1 MCRVEP
7 LSVCFDFMGSRGDT
21 IRTITHPKVAQKIAD
36 NITGKIPLLY
46 FLNRMGNKENENGG
60 YNYMLPVFKEM
71 INGQFYS
78 GQTVLNAVEADPF
91 TTAIFERKQFT
102 VPVVATGTKLLQNNG
117 TNAESIINYM
127 AAIIEAAEESAKNS
141 LAGSTN
147 GIFSSNGETDLGITG
162 LQNIVSDTPAVGTCG
177 GLDPA
182 TYTFWQNYQ
191 GLCATGFNT
200 SGRSAFDTAFY
211 SCVRGD
217 ESPTIVITTQAAY
230 INLNRVLTGTVNYNQ
245 NSVVPK
251 VAYGDLAFEHIYW
264 HGVPVMFDS
273 FCPANH
279 AYFLNLKYLKLMVHG
294 DRDFT
299 FRDWITPNDQDS
311 LVARIY
317 WAGNLVCSNRA
328 RQGVI
333 TTNLDTY

>member
-1 MCRVEP
+1 MSY
-7 LSVCFDFMGSRGDT
+7 LSTTVAWDT
-21 IRTITHPKVAQKIAD
+21 IRSITNPKVAKKIAD

-46 FLNRMGNKENENGG
+46 FLDRMGNKEHEQGG

-71 INGQFYS
+71 INGQFYT
-78 GQTVLNAVEADPF
+78 GQSVLNAVEADPF
-91 TTAIFERKQFT
+91 TTAIYERKQFT
-102 VPVVATGTKLLQNNG
+102 VPIVATGTKILMNSGNNEE
-117 TNAESIINYM
+117 AIINYM
-127 AAIIEAAEESAKNS
+127 AAIVEAAEESAKNAIS
-141 LAGSTN
+141 GSTN
-147 GIFSSNGETDLGITG
+147 GIFSSNGESDAGITG
-162 LQNIVSDTPAVGTCG
+162 LQNIVSDTPTTGTTG
-177 GLDPA
+177 GLDRSV
-182 TYTFWQNYQ
+182 YTFWQNYQ
-191 GLCATGFNT
+191 GASATGFST

-217 ESPTIVITTQAAY
+217 ESPSIVITTQAAY

-245 NSVVPK
+245 PSPK

-273 FCPANH
+273 NCPANH
-279 AYFLNLKYLKLMVHG
+279 AYFLNLKYLRLMVHG

-317 WAGNLVCSNRA
+317 WAGNLVCSNLA
-328 RQGVI
+328 RQGVVTATI
-333 TTNLDTY
+333 DTY